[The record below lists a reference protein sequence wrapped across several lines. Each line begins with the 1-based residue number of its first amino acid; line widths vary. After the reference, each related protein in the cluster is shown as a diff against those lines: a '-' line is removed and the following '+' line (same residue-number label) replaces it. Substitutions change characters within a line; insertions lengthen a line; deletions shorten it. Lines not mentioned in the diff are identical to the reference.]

1 MERDRRVWISYGMIR
16 MSLQRELDWQI
27 LEGAKIGAQQAPRGF
42 SVRESRYT
50 CDFADVVLYHDRGL
64 VS

>member
-1 MERDRRVWISYGMIR
+1 MIR